1 MRLGTVSGR
10 ASLITESGAIDVEK
24 ASQGQFGPDVTEIYE
39 QWAQFADW
47 ASAVADSPDAA
58 SVPFDRSDLGSPSP
72 APRQVFAIGLNYRS
86 HATEVAV
93 EMPDLPA
100 WPPTFT
106 KFATSLTGPYT
117 DLKLPSDRV
126 DWEVELVVVIGVRGE
141 RITEEAA
148 WSHVAGLTVG
158 QDFSERDV
166 QRAGP
171 APQFS
176 LGKSFPGFGPTGPWL
191 VTTDEV
197 GDPDDLALECVIN
210 GVTVQKSRT
219 SMMIL
224 SVPQLI
230 ARLSSVTPLLPGDL
244 IFTGTPSGVGMGRKP
259 ESYLNPGDEVVS
271 TITGIGTLRQMCVG

>member
-1 MRLGTVSGR
+1 MRLGTVSDR
-10 ASLITESGAIDVEK
+10 ASLIAESGAIDVEK
-24 ASQGQFGPDVTEIYE
+24 ASQGLFGHNVTEVYE
-39 QWAQFADW
+39 RWPQFVDW
-47 ASAVADSPDAA
+47 ASALTDSPNTTPI
-58 SVPFDRSDLGSPSP
+58 PFDRGELGPPSP
-72 APRQVFAIGLNYRS
+72 APRQVFAIGLNYRA
-86 HATEVAV
+86 HAAEVTV
-93 EMPDLPA
+93 EMPDLPT

-117 DLKLPSDRV
+117 DLRLPSDRV

-176 LGKSFPGFGPTGPWL
+176 LGKSYPGFGPTGPWL

-197 GDPDDLALECVIN
+197 GDPDDLELECAIN

-224 SVPQLI
+224 SVPRLV
-230 ARLSSVTPLLPGDL
+230 ARLSSVAPLLPGDL

-271 TITGIGTLRQMCVG
+271 TIAGIGALRQRCVR